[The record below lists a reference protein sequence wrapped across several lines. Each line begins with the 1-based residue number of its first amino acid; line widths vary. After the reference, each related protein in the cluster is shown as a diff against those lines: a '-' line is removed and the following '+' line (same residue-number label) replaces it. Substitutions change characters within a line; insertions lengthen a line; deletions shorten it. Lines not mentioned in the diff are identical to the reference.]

1 MADLTVPSPS
11 PTSPVLLYDGVCN
24 LCDRSVQFVLDHEA
38 ESTFRFAALQSDV
51 GRRLADAHGIDAD
64 ALASLVV
71 VDGGRVYTRSD
82 AALRIAQDLRAP
94 WRALQATRYVPR
106 VVRDAVYDL
115 VASNR
120 YRWFGTR
127 DACRIPTSDV
137 AARFLDAA

>member
-11 PTSPVLLYDGVCN
+11 PISPVLLYDGVCN